1 MQLVTQEV
9 VFTFANDKYKDGLKK
24 QTYANVKLDV
34 TSAQLQEVGSALAR
48 LRGDQLNGVGLLQHQ
63 MIPITPALAE

>member
-48 LRGDQLNGVGLLQHQ
+48 LRGRSF
-63 MIPITPALAE
+63 IF